1 MHIEEASKLIVEI
14 LLKYGSIAADQAQS
28 TNEDLLEKCKAHS
41 ISASELNRVYGDLIA
56 RGVKPDNHL
65 QVIDAVKKDRAALKD
80 AITETY
86 KAWVNQYPGHIGN
99 DGQKIATQILGWI
112 SELSTNAVTAKEF
125 LEIKETLAKD
135 AQFVSRPPSIQD
147 FLNIKKRNS
156 IFDNYSTS
164 NSGSEVVE
172 ATKRLSKTFDFRYS
186 NRWSKPDIG
195 EANERLEAWIKHF
208 MLFGITGEAID
219 KASELAAKM
228 SDFNK
233 FPPSLQ
239 DFTLVCK
246 MAICGE
252 DIPGPQEAF
261 LIASGLVRN
270 KTSHPLVTYAASQV
284 GEYELRNG
292 KINKDAFISVYQDA
306 ILEYAASG
314 EIPRSSQRIEIV
326 DTPDES
332 GVMDKVKL
340 VNLIDNL
347 LEESENEQY
356 Y

>member
-1 MHIEEASKLIVEI
+1 MYIEEASKLIVEI
-14 LLKYGSIAADQAQS
+14 LLKYGCIDTDQAQS
-28 TNEDLLEKCKAHS
+28 INEDLLEKCKTLS
-41 ISASELNRVYGDLIA
+41 ISASELNRVFEELIS
-56 RGVKPDNHL
+56 RGVKLENHL
-65 QVIDAVKKDRAALKD
+65 QIIDAVKKDRASLKE

-86 KAWVNQYPGHIGN
+86 KAWVNQYPGHMGS
-99 DGQKIATQILGWI
+99 DGQKIATQIMGWI
-112 SELSTNAVTAKEF
+112 SDLSTNAVTAKEF
-125 LEIKETLAKD
+125 LEIKEVLAKD

-147 FLNIKKRNS
+147 FLNIKKRNA
-156 IFDNYSTS
+156 IFDSYS
-164 NSGSEVVE
+164 NSNTGSEIVE
-172 ATKRLSKTFDFRYS
+172 ATKRLSKTFDYRYS
-186 NRWSKPDIG
+186 NRWSRPDIG

-208 MLFGITGEAID
+208 MLFGITAEAID

-270 KTSHPLVTYAASQV
+270 KVAHPLVTYAASQV

-292 KINKDAFISVYQDA
+292 KINKEAFISVYQNA

-314 EIPRSSQRIEIV
+314 EIPHSSQRVEVIDV
-326 DTPDES
+326 PDES
-332 GVMDKVKL
+332 GTMDKAKL

-347 LEESENEQY
+347 LEEAENEQY